1 MQQNM
6 QDKMPVPPLPALFNH
21 GVKQEVTTMDERVTG
36 RVEEFDEARNSKYW
50 GGVIFTDKSIHSK
63 EPLIILNSISE
74 REK

>member
-50 GGVIFTDKSIHSK
+50 GELSLLIRASTQRNHS
-63 EPLIILNSISE
+63 SF
-74 REK
+74 